1 MSDENV
7 RDLERSAQSCE
18 SLQRLKSKINEDFHI
33 SLVPPL
39 AEVKR
44 AASVLQTSGF
54 LRKMFSRE
62 CREARQ
68 LYKSLA
74 ISTGGSSKKKY
85 PGQELARL
93 AAYLQQSHET
103 ETNRE
108 LQRYA
113 GRFYRGLDTPWR
125 ELISVSQWASKVRQT
140 FPPQP
145 NGSNA
150 ICAFLLEADLEKI
163 DSIVVFGKSREHA
176 FLVQEIAKSPG
187 WPAPSLTTLVG
198 TENAAAQASEELTAQ
213 LQGLTWNPRT
223 TFKDLERISGE
234 LKISCR
240 S

>member
-1 MSDENV
+1 MSEEDV
-7 RDLERSAQSCE
+7 RDLERSAQSCKT
-18 SLQRLKSKINEDFHI
+18 LQRLKSKINEDFHI

-44 AASVLQTSGF
+44 AAGALQTSGF

-62 CREARQ
+62 FREARQ

-74 ISTGGSSKKKY
+74 ISTGGSGKKKN
-85 PGQELARL
+85 PGQELVSL

-125 ELISVSQWASKVRQT
+125 DLISVSQWASKVRQT

-150 ICAFLLEADLEKI
+150 ICGFLLEADLEKI
-163 DSIVVFGKSREHA
+163 DSMVAFGKSRDHA

-187 WPAPSLTTLVG
+187 WPAPSLTPLVG
-198 TENAAAQASEELTAQ
+198 TESTAARRARDSRLD
-213 LQGLTWNPRT
+213 
-223 TFKDLERISGE
+223 FKA
-234 LKISCR
+234 
-240 S
+240 